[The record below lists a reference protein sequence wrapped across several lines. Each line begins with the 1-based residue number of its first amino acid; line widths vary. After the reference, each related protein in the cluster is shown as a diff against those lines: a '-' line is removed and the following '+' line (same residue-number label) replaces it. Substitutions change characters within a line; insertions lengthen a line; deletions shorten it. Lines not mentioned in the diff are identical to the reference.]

1 MDKISIF
8 FGVEP
13 PSWREPMLA
22 PHQQATPEL
31 IDFPALVSPKLDGI
45 RCLIFPHEPAQT
57 RSYCLFPN
65 DGLKKILAPIQRLAD
80 KHGLIFEGE
89 LYEHGLVYYVI
100 QGAVMSYA
108 GDLRGITFHAFDCL
122 SAAEWEGESVTPY
135 HIRLKMLRKL
145 LPANQVIDQIPAADW
160 AEVQAIYRRFIAA
173 GYEGAMIRRRRGLYF
188 HRRCKPAERELFRLK
203 QTETFDGQV
212 IKLREKGITA
222 RLANGA
228 EINLRLSAENRREA
242 QLGAWVEFAGT
253 NYGARHKPR
262 FGRFLRWRLD
272 RQGVPHE

>member
-1 MDKISIF
+1 MDKINIF

-22 PHQQATPEL
+22 PHQPATPEL

-45 RCLIFPHEPAQT
+45 RCLIFPHQPAQT

-65 DGLKKILAPIQRLAD
+65 DGLKNILAPIHRLAD
-80 KHGLIFEGE
+80 EHGLIFEGE
-89 LYEHGLVYYVI
+89 LYCHGLEYYDI
-100 QGAVMSYA
+100 QAAVMSYA

-122 SAAEWEGESVTPY
+122 SAGEWESKSVTPY
-135 HIRLKMLRKL
+135 HFRLNTLRRL

-160 AEVQAIYRRFIAA
+160 PELQAIYRRFIAA
-173 GYEGAMIRRRRGLYF
+173 GYEGAMIRQPGGLYL
-188 HRRCKPAERELFRLK
+188 HRRCKPADREIFKLK

-212 IKLREKGITA
+212 IKLRDKGIA
-222 RLANGA
+222 VRMENGA
-228 EINLRLSAENRREA
+228 EINLRLSAENRRQA
-242 QLGAWVEFAGT
+242 KLGAWVEFTGT
-253 NYGARHKPR
+253 NYGARRKPR

-272 RQGVPHE
+272 RQGALNA